1 MVDVTKPVDGASPSV
16 KAARMI
22 ALISRV
28 NINTRLALCFVLII
42 ALMSV
47 GTGIL
52 LWQSGVMRSQANR
65 LKEMDEQFMEVQR
78 VHALVLS
85 FHDKSEQLVKGRNP
99 ALLQKQSAALRKQL
113 NDSLRQTQT
122 VFRGIHPSNI
132 LDSTVLP
139 TLETIQGSMPWQ
151 IDSLTTLA
159 SVADW
164 DALNQRMEQPLETLE
179 NLSAELVDTA
189 SRGMQEKRSEATRQ
203 IETAQNRIVMIMAS
217 IGVLTIMVAALLGF
231 AITQSITRPLRSL
244 VNGASALANGEFRHD
259 IAVQG
264 RDELAHV
271 SRVFNQTAQELQ
283 KLYGDLRRSEREL
296 RDVIETIPTFAWTA
310 LPDGSVD
317 FVNRHWQEYTGL
329 STENTMGSGWQDA
342 VHVQDLERLI
352 EKWHASLA
360 TGSLFENEV
369 RFRRAA
375 DAEFRWFLTRAV
387 PLRDE
392 DGRIVKWYGISTDI
406 EDRKRA
412 EQERE
417 QLRAE
422 LAHVSRVSTLGELAA
437 SIAHELKQPI
447 TAAILNA
454 KTCGRWL
461 KRDRPDMERALKALG
476 RMEQDGVR
484 ASRIIDRLRSLY
496 KKAAPHRELVDL
508 SEIVHE
514 MFVLLHGEANR
525 NSIVMR
531 TALAPDLPNIMADP
545 VQLQQVFMN
554 LMLNAID
561 AMRETGGELTIRAE
575 VAQDGQFLISVS
587 DTGVGLPEG
596 KATEVFDAFFTTK
609 PQGSGMGLAISR
621 SIVESHGGRMWAS
634 SNEGRGATFNLIM
647 PAELAPSSGGH
658 GSLEWQR

>member
-52 LWQSGVMRSQANR
+52 LWQSRVMRAQANR
-65 LKEMDEQFMEVQR
+65 LKEIDEQFIEVQR

-85 FHDKSEQLVKGRNP
+85 FHDESEQLIKGRNP
-99 ALLQKQSAALRKQL
+99 ALLRKQAAALRKQL

-122 VFRGIHPSNI
+122 VFRGIEPGNI

-203 IETAQNRIVMIMAS
+203 IESAQNRIVMIMAS

-259 IAVQG
+259 IPVQG

-271 SRVFNQTAQELQ
+271 SRVFNQTALVLRQ
-283 KLYGDLRRSEREL
+283 LYENLRWSERQL
-296 RDVIETIPTFAWTA
+296 REVIETIPTFAWTA

-329 STENTMGSGWQDA
+329 STENTMGSGWQAA
-342 VHVQDLERLI
+342 VHVLDLERHI

-375 DAEFRWFLTRAV
+375 DAEFRWFLNRAV

-392 DGRIVKWYGISTDI
+392 DGKIVKWYGISTDI

-447 TAAILNA
+447 TASILDA

-461 KRDRPDMERALKALG
+461 KRDRPDMERALEAAG

-496 KKAAPHRELVDL
+496 QKAAPRRELVDL

-514 MFVLLHGEANR
+514 MLMLLHGEANR
-525 NSIVMR
+525 NSILMR
-531 TALAPDLPNIMADP
+531 TALAPDLPKIMADP

-554 LMLNAID
+554 LMLNAIE
-561 AMRETGGELTIRAE
+561 AMRETGGELMTRAE

-596 KATEVFDAFFTTK
+596 KTTEIFDAFFTTK

-621 SIVESHGGRMWAS
+621 SIVESHGGRLWAS
-634 SNEGRGATFNLIM
+634 SNKGRGATFHLLL
-647 PAELAPSSGGH
+647 PAELAPSSGARS
-658 GSLEWQR
+658 SLEWQR

>member
-16 KAARMI
+16 KAPRVI

-52 LWQSGVMRSQANR
+52 LWQSSVMRAQANR
-65 LKEMDEQFMEVQR
+65 LKEMDEQFMGVCF
-78 VHALVLS
+78 VLCVLS
-85 FHDKSEQLVKGRNP
+85 FHEDSELLVMGRKP
-99 ALLQKQSAALRKQL
+99 ALLQKQAAALRKQL

-122 VFRGIHPSNI
+122 IFRGIEPSNI

-139 TLETIQGSMPWQ
+139 TLETIQRSMPWQ

-189 SRGMQEKRSEATRQ
+189 SRGMQEKRSEASRQ
-203 IETAQNRIVMIMAS
+203 IESAQNRIVMIMAS

-244 VNGASALANGEFRHD
+244 VNGTSALANGEFYHD
-259 IAVQG
+259 IPVQG

-329 STENTMGSGWQDA
+329 STENTVGSGWQHA
-342 VHVQDLERLI
+342 VHVQDLERYI

-360 TGSLFENEV
+360 TGGLFESEV
-369 RFRRAA
+369 RYRRAA
-375 DAEFRWFLTRAV
+375 DAEYRWFLTRAV

-392 DGRIVKWYGISTDI
+392 GGRIVKWYGISTDI
-406 EDRKRA
+406 EDRKRT

-447 TAAILNA
+447 TAAILNT

-461 KRDRPDMERALKALG
+461 KRDRPDIEKALKALG
-476 RMEQDGVR
+476 RMG
-484 ASRIIDRLRSLY
+484 
-496 KKAAPHRELVDL
+496 
-508 SEIVHE
+508 
-514 MFVLLHGEANR
+514 
-525 NSIVMR
+525 
-531 TALAPDLPNIMADP
+531 
-545 VQLQQVFMN
+545 
-554 LMLNAID
+554 
-561 AMRETGGELTIRAE
+561 
-575 VAQDGQFLISVS
+575 
-587 DTGVGLPEG
+587 
-596 KATEVFDAFFTTK
+596 
-609 PQGSGMGLAISR
+609 
-621 SIVESHGGRMWAS
+621 
-634 SNEGRGATFNLIM
+634 
-647 PAELAPSSGGH
+647 
-658 GSLEWQR
+658 